1 MSSKRIYRQDCSG
14 ARLTSF
20 NVTVKETDLWIA
32 VSSSAYSENLPA
44 RVEQLILNR
53 RQALESHLALYPHLA
68 SSLKPCLAGEN
79 APEIFRRMV
88 KAGNRAGVGP
98 MAAVAGALAEEAG
111 RFLETLSPEVI
122 VENGG
127 DIFIH
132 VTEPVRVGIY
142 AGSSPLSDRL
152 ALEIAPALTPLGV
165 CTSSGTVGPSISMGR
180 ADAAVAL
187 SRSTPLAD
195 AAATAL
201 GNLVQAPADLEKAL
215 EFACA
220 TEGITGALLICGEK
234 IAAWG
239 EIKLKRIKGV

>member
-1 MSSKRIYRQDCSG
+1 MI
-14 ARLTSF
+14 
-20 NVTVKETDLWIA
+20 
-32 VSSSAYSENLPA
+32 
-44 RVEQLILNR
+44 
-53 RQALESHLALYPHLA
+53 
-68 SSLKPCLAGEN
+68 
-79 APEIFRRMV
+79 

-98 MAAVAGALAEEAG
+98 MAAVAGVLAEETG
-111 RFLETLSPEVI
+111 KFLGTFSPEVI

-142 AGSSPLSDRL
+142 AGSSPLCGRL
-152 ALEIAPALTPLGV
+152 ALDIDPALTPLGV

-187 SRSTPLAD
+187 SHSTPLAD

-201 GNLVQAPADLEKAL
+201 GNLVKTPADLEKAL
-215 EFACA
+215 EFARA
-220 TEGITGALLICGEK
+220 TEGIIGALVICGEK

-239 EIKLKRIKGV
+239 EIQLKRIKL